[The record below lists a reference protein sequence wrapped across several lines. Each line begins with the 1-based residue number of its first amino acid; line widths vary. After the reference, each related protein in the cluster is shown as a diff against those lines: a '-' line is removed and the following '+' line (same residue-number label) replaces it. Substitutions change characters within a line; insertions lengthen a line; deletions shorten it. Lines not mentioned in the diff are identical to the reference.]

1 MVLTGLAIGDA
12 PEAWAQLGFAVAD
25 GRFTA
30 GGVTVRLAGRGAGD
44 GLLGWSLAGGVARA
58 LPAAPEGGPGPEEHP
73 NGVCGVD
80 HVVAVTGDFA
90 AALAALERDGLRPR
104 RIREVPAHPPAG
116 ECRQAFYVLG
126 PALLELVG
134 PAEGVAGIAF
144 WGLTLVVK
152 DLDALAERLGER
164 LGAVRDAVQ
173 PGRRIA
179 SLRRDEDI
187 SVPLA
192 FMTPR

>member
-12 PEAWAQLGFAVAD
+12 PEAWKQLGFAIAD

-30 GGVTVRLAGRGAGD
+30 GGVTVELAGRGAGE
-44 GLLGWSLAGGVARA
+44 GILGWSLAGGEARA
-58 LPAAPEGGPGPEEHP
+58 LPSVPGADPGPGEHP
-73 NGVCGVD
+73 NGVCAVD
-80 HVVAVTGDFA
+80 HVVAVTGDFD
-90 AALAALERDGLRPR
+90 AALDALARDGLRPR
-104 RIREVPAHPPAG
+104 RIREIPARSPAD
-116 ECRQAFYVLG
+116 ERRQAFYVLG
-126 PALLELVG
+126 PALLEVAG

-144 WGLTLVVK
+144 WGLTLVVA

-164 LGAVRDAVQ
+164 LGEPRDAVQ

-179 SLRRDEDI
+179 TLRRSDDV